1 MRLVIFLALVLFM
14 ISACAAIDN
23 SKAEGVAAEFVS
35 KNVRFFTKQEN
46 STLGL
51 PKYTIDSITSAYKD
65 KEWIVVM
72 HISSFVGNETKKN
85 DLVVKLNSKGNVIE
99 FNGQKVGK

>member
-1 MRLVIFLALVLFM
+1 MRKAVFLLFLLM
-14 ISACAAIDN
+14 IGGCAAIDKT
-23 SKAEGVAAEFVS
+23 KAEGVAAEFVN
-35 KNVRFFTKQEN
+35 KNVRFFAKQEN

-51 PKYTIDSITSAYKD
+51 PQYSIDSITSAYKD

-72 HISSFVGNETKKN
+72 HISSKVGNETKKN
-85 DLVVKLNSKGNVIE
+85 DLAVKLNSKGNVVE